1 MPEMPREILDLR
13 DDLAQH
19 GDQEV
24 TVVAYLKPR
33 SGKEEETREL
43 LFSLIEPTLVEP
55 GCIQYALYRSN
66 DDPSV
71 FMFFEIWR
79 SKEDLD
85 KHLTM
90 PHLKPLY
97 ERKSDLLS
105 EDIDVKLYTMASDSP
120 E

>member
-1 MPEMPREILDLR
+1 MPEMPREILELR

-19 GDQEV
+19 GEREV

-43 LFSLIEPTLVEP
+43 LLSLVGPTREEV
-55 GCIQYALYRSN
+55 GCIDYDLYRS
-66 DDPSV
+66 DDDSCA
-71 FMFFEIWR
+71 FMFFETWR

-85 KHLTM
+85 KHLAM

-97 ERKSDLLS
+97 ERKDDLLS
-105 EDIDVKLYTMASDSP
+105 EDIDVKLYTITSATP